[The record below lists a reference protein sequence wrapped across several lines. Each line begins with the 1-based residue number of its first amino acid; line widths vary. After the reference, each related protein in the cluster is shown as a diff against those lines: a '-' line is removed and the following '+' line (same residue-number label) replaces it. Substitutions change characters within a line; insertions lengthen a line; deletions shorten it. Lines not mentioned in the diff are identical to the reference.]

1 MDGEERHIK
10 KPSIGDGFEEEIE
23 EVCNCIRNGKLQ
35 SDVMPMSESIRITE
49 IMDTVRGQ
57 IGVVYPFE
65 AEK

>member
-1 MDGEERHIK
+1 MDITK
-10 KPSIGDGFEEEIE
+10 LDKNMLGDGFEEEIE
-23 EVCNCIRNGKLQ
+23 EVCTCIRNGKLQ

-65 AEK
+65 R